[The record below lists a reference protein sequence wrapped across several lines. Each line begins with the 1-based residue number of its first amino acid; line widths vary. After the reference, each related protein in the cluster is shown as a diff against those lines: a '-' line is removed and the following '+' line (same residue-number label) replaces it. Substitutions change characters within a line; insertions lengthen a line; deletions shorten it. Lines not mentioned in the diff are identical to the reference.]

1 MDEWNAWRNLRR
13 KEIGEEAIQPSGK
26 EEAKEEIELW
36 IDEVIEQIEE
46 EVEEI
51 VAT

>member
-13 KEIGEEAIQPSGK
+13 KEIGEERMQSSGK

-36 IDEVIEQIEE
+36 IDEVIEQTE
-46 EVEEI
+46 EVVESYS
-51 VAT
+51 A

>member
-13 KEIGEEAIQPSGK
+13 KEIGDETIQSVGK

-46 EVEEI
+46 EVEEA

>member
-13 KEIGEEAIQPSGK
+13 KENGEEMIRSSGK

-46 EVEEI
+46 EVEEV